1 MDDYQ
6 EDAIMEAENRRQAY
20 ASQMGMRVTN
30 SIIDDTVELII
41 FLPRPAQQKL
51 LRKVDNNI
59 FIVGLS
65 SETDDESDHHASSN
79 FTEEENE

>member
-20 ASQMGMRVTN
+20 ASRTGTRVTN
-30 SIIDDTVELII
+30 SIMDDTVELAM
-41 FLPRPAQQKL
+41 FLPGLARWKL
-51 LRKVDNNI
+51 LQKVDNNT

-65 SETDDESDHHASSN
+65 DGTDDESDHHASGNS
-79 FTEEENE
+79 TEEESE